1 MEQMEGKEKVGGNG
15 LPGGRERIVSFG
27 IIKEISKRKREE
39 LEKAS
44 RKNGSR
50 RLFRKVERRG
60 DLQCKERGWNK

>member
-60 DLQCKERGWNK
+60 DLQCKERGWNI